1 MTCWADELER
11 LRAQGW
17 IRGVAIDSREVRPGD
32 VYVAIRGQRADG
44 HAFIGEAVSRGAVC
58 VVGEE
63 DASLVD
69 VPPDVPYVRVTS
81 ARRAAS
87 ALSNRVYGFP
97 SRHLTVVG
105 VTGTNGKTTSVHWL
119 THVLR
124 FAGMRV
130 GMLSSVFN
138 ETGLRTVPAKLTTL
152 EAPKLHRALR
162 EMVDAG
168 CTHAVIEVSSHGIV
182 QHRTS
187 DVDFDLA
194 IFTNLTR
201 EHLDFHGSMENYAA
215 AKARLFS
222 GLSAEKPGAILNRD
236 DPYADVMAEN
246 CVAPIVTYGVRS
258 GDVRGRVVETDGW
271 RTRVSIRL
279 PNGEK
284 LEGVLHHPGMY
295 NLYNLLAVVAAA
307 YVLGVS
313 ADDIAGVIPTLPT
326 IPGRMHVIRPE
337 HGPTVIVDYAHTP
350 DALRQILSTARQ
362 WTSGRVWLVFGG
374 RGERDRGKRPE
385 MGAIAASMADHVL
398 ITTDSSYSED
408 PERIANEI
416 LAGAQRV
423 HRARCDV
430 VLDRA
435 QAIERA
441 VIEAND
447 EDVILIT
454 GRGHESFQVV
464 GGLRLEQTDADMVRE
479 ALSRRPNTGVI

>member
-1 MTCWADELER
+1 MYWSLTTRHVCVAPFQAEFER
-11 LRAQGW
+11 RRLA
-17 IRGVAIDSREVRPGD
+17 RGATGRL
-32 VYVAIRGQRADG
+32 YVAIRGQRTEG

-87 ALSNRVYGFP
+87 ALSNRAYGFP
-97 SRHLTVVG
+97 SRHLTGGG

-138 ETGLRTVPAKLTTL
+138 ETGLRTVPAELTTP

-182 QHRTS
+182 QQRTS

-222 GLSAEKPGAILNRD
+222 GLSAENPGAILNRD
-236 DPYADVMAEN
+236 DPYADVMVEN

-258 GDVRGRVVETDGW
+258 GDVRGR
-271 RTRVSIRL
+271 
-279 PNGEK
+279 
-284 LEGVLHHPGMY
+284 
-295 NLYNLLAVVAAA
+295 
-307 YVLGVS
+307 
-313 ADDIAGVIPTLPT
+313 
-326 IPGRMHVIRPE
+326 
-337 HGPTVIVDYAHTP
+337 
-350 DALRQILSTARQ
+350 
-362 WTSGRVWLVFGG
+362 
-374 RGERDRGKRPE
+374 GERDRGKQPE

-398 ITTDSSYSED
+398 ITTDSSYSGD

-441 VIEAND
+441 VIEANG

-479 ALSRRPNTGVI
+479 A